1 MTADRLRTAA
11 PYLLY
16 AAIAAWYCAPLFAS
30 PNGLGTHDWDQ
41 HLFYYG
47 SVIKSVVEYGQ
58 LPFWNPWYCGG
69 NVLWQN
75 PQIPLLSPVFPLA
88 LVMSLPLAMK
98 INIAL
103 HYWVGLAGMHLLLT
117 AVGVRARAVTV
128 GLAVI
133 SVLSGAMAM
142 HLAVGHSVF
151 LPVLYLPLQM
161 FFLIRGI
168 RTGAVRDAIYAGLPL
183 ALMIYNGAL
192 HAVPMSVAGVGIFS
206 IGAAIGTRRL
216 RPLAIGLLAGVLG
229 SAFAAPK
236 LVPVALFVSSDR
248 FVDARTEL
256 DHPDAMNTEMVL
268 RTYLDRFQNRGL
280 QFEHQ
285 RSGWYEY
292 GNYIG
297 GVAVAAIA
305 GAMLFAFVMPGTR
318 DRWLGVSLAVT
329 ALVFLALS
337 AGEFSAWAPASL
349 ARSVPLFSSF
359 RIPSRYTLAFVLFGT
374 ATAGWA
380 WQAAAGEVRLARPA
394 SVLLALVA
402 TIAMLDVAFQ
412 TREQFP
418 GVFSLAPLTG
428 GFRLGG
434 GPTTPLAVDTTT
446 NAYGADSPMLH
457 GLMNDN
463 SFWRCYESLQL
474 TRSAT
479 PDHPL
484 IETDG
489 SGSRVF
495 DVRFTPNR
503 IDFSIAAGRDATV
516 VRLNQNAAAGWSS
529 SLGTVV
535 PDATSGM
542 HAALAPGATGK
553 YSFRFT
559 PPGLVAGLSI
569 TLLAIVASFVLRS
582 ARIGSGVPPYVAGA
596 PLTPP
601 VSSAASHS

>member
-1 MTADRLRTAA
+1 MMTADRLRTAA
-11 PYLLY
+11 PYLFY

-75 PQIPLLSPVFPLA
+75 PQIPLLSPVFPLS

-98 INIAL
+98 FNIAL

-117 AVGVRARAVTV
+117 AIGVRARAVAI
-128 GLAVI
+128 GLASI

-161 FFLIRGI
+161 YFLIRGI
-168 RTGAVRDAIYAGLPL
+168 RTGTLRYAIYAALPL

-206 IGAAIGTRRL
+206 VSAAIGTRSL

-229 SAFAAPK
+229 CAYAAPK
-236 LVPVALFVSSDR
+236 LLPVTLFVSSDR
-248 FVDARTEL
+248 FVDARTTI

-268 RTYLDRFQNRGL
+268 RTYLDRYQNRGL
-280 QFEHQ
+280 KFEHQ

-297 GVAVAAIA
+297 GVAVAAIG
-305 GAMLFAFVMPGTR
+305 GAMLLAFVMPGTR
-318 DRWLGVSLAVT
+318 ERWLGLSLALT
-329 ALVFLALS
+329 ALVFLVLS

-349 ARSVPLFSSF
+349 ARYVPLFSSF

-380 WQAAAGEVRLARPA
+380 WNAASGEFRMARPA
-394 SVLLALVA
+394 SVLLALIGVVA
-402 TIAMLDVAFQ
+402 VLDVVLQ
-412 TREQFP
+412 TREQFQ
-418 GVFSLAPLTG
+418 GVFSLAPLTR
-428 GFRLGG
+428 GFRIGG
-434 GPTTPLAVDTTT
+434 GPTTPLPVDTTT
-446 NAYGADSPMLH
+446 NAYSTDSPMLH
-457 GLMNDN
+457 GLMND
-463 SFWRCYESLQL
+463 SGFWGCYESLQL
-474 TRSAT
+474 ARSAT

-484 IETDG
+484 IEIDG
-489 SGSRVF
+489 SDSRVF

-503 IDFSIAAGRDATV
+503 VDFSVAAGRDATV
-516 VRLNQNAAAGWSS
+516 VRLNQNAAPGWSS
-529 SLGTVV
+529 ALGEVS
-535 PDATSGM
+535 PDSPSGM
-542 HAALAPGATGK
+542 HAALAPGTTGK
-553 YSFRFT
+553 YAFRFT
-559 PPGLVAGLSI
+559 PPGLIAGLCI
-569 TLLAIVASFVLRS
+569 ALLAIVASFFLRRS
-582 ARIGSGVPPYVAGA
+582 RLGVPAYAGSD

-601 VSSAASHS
+601 VNSAAEHT

>member
-1 MTADRLRTAA
+1 MTAARLRTAA
-11 PYLLY
+11 PYLFY
-16 AAIAAWYCAPLFAS
+16 AVSVAWYCAPLFAS

-117 AVGVRARAVTV
+117 SIGVRERAVTIA
-128 GLAVI
+128 LAAVA
-133 SVLSGAMAM
+133 VLSGAMAM

-161 FFLIRGI
+161 YFLIRGI
-168 RTGAVRDAIYAGLPL
+168 RTGALRDAIYAALPL

-192 HAVPMSVAGVGIFS
+192 HAVPMAVAGVGTFS
-206 IGAAIGTRRL
+206 VGAAVGTRSL
-216 RPLAIGLLAGVLG
+216 RPIAIGLLAGVLG
-229 SAFAAPK
+229 FAYAAPK
-236 LVPVALFVSSDR
+236 LLPVTLFVSGDR
-248 FVDARTEL
+248 FVDARTVI
-256 DHPDAMNTEMVL
+256 DHPDAMSAEMVL
-268 RTYLDRFQNRGL
+268 RTYLDRYQNRGL
-280 QFEHQ
+280 KFEHQ

-297 GVAVAAIA
+297 GVATAAIG
-305 GAMLFAFVMPGTR
+305 GAMLFAFVVPGTR
-318 DRWLGVSLAVT
+318 ERWLGLSLALT
-329 ALVFLALS
+329 ALVFLGLS
-337 AGEFSAWAPASL
+337 AGEFSNWAPASL

-359 RIPSRYTLAFVLFGT
+359 RIPSRYTLAFVLFGS

-380 WQAAAGEVRLARPA
+380 WSAAAGEVRLTRPA
-394 SVLLALVA
+394 SVLLALIASVA
-402 TIAMLDVAFQ
+402 ALDVAVQ

-418 GVFSLAPLTG
+418 GVFSRAPLTR
-428 GFRLGG
+428 GFRIGG
-434 GPTTPLAVDTTT
+434 GPTSPLPVDTTT
-446 NAYGADSPMLH
+446 NAYSADSPMLH
-457 GLMNDN
+457 GLMTD
-463 SFWRCYESLQL
+463 SGFWRCYESLQL
-474 TRSAT
+474 RRTAT

-484 IETDG
+484 IEADG
-489 SGSRVF
+489 NGSRVF

-503 IDFSIAAGRDATV
+503 IDFSLTAGRDATV
-516 VRLNQNAAAGWSS
+516 VRLNQNAAPGWTSA
-529 SLGTVV
+529 LGAVV

-542 HAALAPGATGK
+542 HAALTPGTTGR
-553 YSFRFT
+553 YAFRFT
-559 PPGLVAGLSI
+559 PPGLIAGLFI
-569 TLLAIVASFVLRS
+569 ALLATAASFFLRRV
-582 ARIGSGVPPYVAGA
+582 RIGTAMPAYVAGDA
-596 PLTPP
+596 LTPP
-601 VSSAASHS
+601 VISPTTAD